1 VHLACLAYRAK
12 RSEGASDHEAQLTA
26 VAAVQSV
33 SPLPWKEDERAFID
47 KLSNTPWVVAGLKA
61 KQQEGKKRR

>member
-1 VHLACLAYRAK
+1 VRLACPAYRAK
-12 RSEGASDHEAQLTA
+12 GSEGASDHEAHLTA

-33 SPLPWKEDERAFID
+33 LPLPWKEDERAFVD
-47 KLSNTPWVVAGLKA
+47 KLLNTPWVVAGLKA